1 MKLKKI
7 MTDDV
12 KMVSADATLK
22 ELAREMQGFNVG
34 LFPVCEGDQLIGA
47 ITDRD
52 IMVRAVAEA
61 RDPATTKVREI
72 MTQNVF
78 YAFEDQDEK
87 EAALVMKEKQ
97 VHRLMVFDRQWRLTG
112 MVSRDDLKV
121 ESGSPKRTGKN
132 KSIHSSAR
140 TTRHV

>member
-1 MKLKKI
+1 MQLKKI
-7 MTDDV
+7 MTNDV

-22 ELAREMQGFNVG
+22 ELAREMKELHFG
-34 LFPVCEGDQLIGA
+34 LLPVCDGDQLIGA

-61 RDPATTKVREI
+61 RDPTTTKVREI

-87 EAALVMKEKQ
+87 DAALLMEKKQ
-97 VHRLMVFDRQWRLTG
+97 VHRIMVFDRQWRLTG
-112 MVSRDDLKV
+112 IVSQDDLAV
-121 ESGSPKRTGKN
+121 GSRAQKRTGKN
-132 KSIHSSAR
+132 KSMFG
-140 TTRHV
+140 TG